1 MATTL
6 APGKVIVSAML
17 DARQRD
23 ELLRLARAG
32 DRSLSA
38 ELRRAVTEHL
48 ERATRHA
55 PDKETQP

>member
-6 APGKVIVSAML
+6 SSGKVIVSAML
-17 DARQRD
+17 DEAQRD
-23 ELLRLARAG
+23 ELLRLARDA

-38 ELRRAVTEHL
+38 EVRRAVAEHL

-55 PDKETQP
+55 PDKETRP

>member
-17 DARQRD
+17 DEAQRD
-23 ELLRLARAG
+23 ELLRLARDA

-38 ELRRAVTEHL
+38 EVRRAVAEHL
-48 ERATRHA
+48 KRTVPLEE
-55 PDKETQP
+55 PDR